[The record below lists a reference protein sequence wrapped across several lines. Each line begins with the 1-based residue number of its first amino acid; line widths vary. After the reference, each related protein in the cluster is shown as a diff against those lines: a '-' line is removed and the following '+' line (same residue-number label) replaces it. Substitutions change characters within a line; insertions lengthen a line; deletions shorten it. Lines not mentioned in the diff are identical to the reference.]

1 MDADSPLVLDRSR
14 DNSQIFWASLAP
26 MLPISFVV
34 IENLDLNIYSIS
46 FLIFAYL
53 VSLAFWF
60 TNGTKPAAWIKDD
73 ILHIRDGVFGQ
84 DKLEK
89 TKIETMYY
97 EVDFH
102 RNSAGNSSGEETDV
116 HIIVIKLKGFS
127 EWRLPIKDLE
137 EHAEKLRLY
146 HFINENFYSLE
157 LRRL

>member
-1 MDADSPLVLDRSR
+1 MDADSPLVLNRSR

-34 IENLDLNIYSIS
+34 IENLELNIYSIS
-46 FLIFAYL
+46 ILVLAYL
-53 VSLAFWF
+53 ISLAFWII
-60 TNGTKPAAWIKDD
+60 NGTKPAAWIKNG
-73 ILHIRDGVFGQ
+73 ILHIRDGVFGH
-84 DKLEK
+84 DSIEK
-89 TKIETMYY
+89 SKVESMYY

-116 HIIVIKLKGFS
+116 HIIVIKLQGFS

-137 EHAEKLRLY
+137 EHAEKLSLY
-146 HFINENFYSLE
+146 HFINDNFYNLE

>member
-1 MDADSPLVLDRSR
+1 MDANSLLVLNRSR

-34 IENLDLNIYSIS
+34 IGNLELNVYSIS
-46 FLIFAYL
+46 FLVLAYL

-84 DKLEK
+84 DEIDKKKVES
-89 TKIETMYY
+89 MYY

-102 RNSAGNSSGEETDV
+102 RNSVGNSSGEETDV

-146 HFINENFYSLE
+146 HFIKDNFFNLE
-157 LRRL
+157 FRRL

>member
-1 MDADSPLVLDRSR
+1 MGVDSRLVLSRSR
-14 DNSQIFWASLAP
+14 DNFQIFWASLAP

-34 IENLDLNIYSIS
+34 YQNVELNLYSII
-46 FLIFAYL
+46 FLFLAYL
-53 VSLAFWF
+53 VSLIFWL
-60 TNGTKPAAWIKDD
+60 TNGTKPAAWIKND
-73 ILHIRDGVFGQ
+73 ILHIRDGVFDQ
-84 DKLEK
+84 DKIDK
-89 TKIETMYY
+89 SKIESMYY

-116 HIIVIKLKGFS
+116 HIIVIKLNGFS

-146 HFINENFYSLE
+146 HFIKDNFYDLE